1 MSNEEISEIQEFFSA
16 IENDEPYCLAGTE
29 THGMLPPRY
38 VDPASGDKEISRES
52 MPSAGKLLTYST
64 VHVAPS
70 PLENVS
76 PYTVAI
82 AEFGSV
88 RITGQLRGFETDPE
102 IGQQV
107 SIGIERLEELEYPL
121 IVFTPE

>member
-16 IENDEPYCLAGTE
+16 IENDEPYYLSGTE
-29 THGMLPPRY
+29 THGMVPPRY
-38 VDPASGDKEISRES
+38 VDPASGNKEISREP
-52 MPSAGKLLTYST
+52 MPNAGKLLTYSE

-70 PLENVS
+70 PLEHVS

-107 SIGIERLEELEYPL
+107 KIGIERLEKLEYPL
-121 IVFTPE
+121 VVFTPK